1 MRQSAGFAIALGFA
15 LAVTAATAGA
25 SLAGD
30 DGKWL
35 HVRVDE
41 SSANGE
47 KVTVNVPLA
56 LVEALVPLIDADD
69 VHGGK
74 LRLSGRDLSAAELR
88 AVHKALSA
96 SPDGEYVTV
105 AGPDDNVRV
114 AKNDGYLLVNVDSA
128 AGDSDG
134 GEGDGDGAEHIEAR
148 IPMDVVEAL
157 LSSGTEELDI
167 MAAIRALAEH
177 GETEL
182 VAVSEDDGTVRVWVD
197 SSPAGRDG
205 GKR

>member
-1 MRQSAGFAIALGFA
+1 MKRTIGFAIAFA
-15 LAVTAATAGA
+15 LSALFAGSA
-25 SLAGD
+25 LAGD

-41 SSANGE
+41 LSANGE
-47 KVTVNVPLA
+47 KVTVNVPLT
-56 LVEALVPLIDADD
+56 LVEALVPLIDADE

-74 LRLSGRDLSAAELR
+74 LRLSGHDMSAAELR

-96 SPDGEYVTV
+96 SPDGEYVTI
-105 AGPDDNVRV
+105 AGPGENVRV
-114 AKNDGYLLVNVDSA
+114 AKEGGYLLVNVDS
-128 AGDSDG
+128 S
-134 GEGDGDGAEHIEAR
+134 GDGDGHGDSEHVEAR

-157 LSSGTEELDI
+157 LSSGTEELDL
-167 MAAIRALAEH
+167 MAAIRALANH

-182 VAVSEDDGTVRVWVD
+182 VAVSENDGTVRVWVD

>member
-1 MRQSAGFAIALGFA
+1 MRKAASFAIAIA
-15 LAVTAATAGA
+15 LAVASTAAFAGSA
-25 SLAGD
+25 LAGD

-41 SSANGE
+41 LSANGE
-47 KVTVNVPLA
+47 KVTVNVPLT
-56 LVEALVPLIDADD
+56 LVEALIPLIDEED

-74 LRLSGRDLSAAELR
+74 LRLSGHDMSAAELR
-88 AVHKALSA
+88 AVHKALAA

-105 AGPDDNVRV
+105 AGPDENVRV
-114 AKNDGYLLVNVDSA
+114 AKEGGYLLVNVDK
-128 AGDSDG
+128 AGDAADDDHDG
-134 GEGDGDGAEHIEAR
+134 EHVEAR

-157 LSSGTEELDI
+157 LSSGTDELDL

-182 VAVSEDDGTVRVWVD
+182 VAVSEGEGTVRVWVD